1 MLLRLLK
8 FKNILMFKKHETS
21 CRFFSACLLAGDLV
35 ITLLDWPSYS
45 EPFQQRL
52 RFSTALEVEEAE
64 SAILAT
70 SVRVRA
76 YGPH

>member
-1 MLLRLLK
+1 M
-8 FKNILMFKKHETS
+8 FKNTKPPAD
-21 CRFFSACLLAGDLV
+21 FFSACLLAGDLV

-64 SAILAT
+64 SAIQAT